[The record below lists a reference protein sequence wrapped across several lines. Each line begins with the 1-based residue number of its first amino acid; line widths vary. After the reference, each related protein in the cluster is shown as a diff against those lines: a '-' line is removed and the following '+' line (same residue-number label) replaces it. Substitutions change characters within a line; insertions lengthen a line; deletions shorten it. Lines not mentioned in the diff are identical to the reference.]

1 MEDHTRLGNSTLPPF
16 YLPFNKE
23 KVHSTMRVNFG
34 RLNKSSNYSQRLH
47 KRHQA
52 TSHPHAHTMKVQLAY
67 IIAESENHHR
77 RGEN

>member
-1 MEDHTRLGNSTLPPF
+1 
-16 YLPFNKE
+16 
-23 KVHSTMRVNFG
+23 MRVNFG

-67 IIAESENHHR
+67 IITETENHHR

>member
-1 MEDHTRLGNSTLPPF
+1 MEDTHLGNSTLPLF
-16 YLPFNKE
+16 YLSFNKE
-23 KVHSTMRVNFG
+23 KVHLTMRADFG

-52 TSHPHAHTMKVQLAY
+52 TSHPHTMKVQLAY
-67 IIAESENHHR
+67 IITETENHHR